1 MAAIRNESGNK
12 MSFRSSA
19 MDQIKRVPWISKNLG
34 VLGDM
39 LTSTFKSI
47 LFAAIVAALPV
58 VVSIPLAFQSCDGAN
73 AGKNVIFFV
82 LSTIGSIMLG
92 LNILMINPSQ
102 GSQLK
107 VSFKFISRMINDSH
121 MKELQ
126 DVKPYRFYRNDRSK
140 ATLESRYKRKRRYTS
155 IFQVQGAISRT
166 SFEDDLVQLRNLQR
180 DLMKTMQR
188 DTVRTTINYIGV
200 PKIKRKVVAEN
211 ATPEMKARA
220 YDLANVIND
229 LGDMQVLKTYIV
241 LNSNNPRNLQ
251 KEVDNHMHYFGK
263 GLTVTAKLLAG
274 DELKRTM
281 MQLFS

>member
-12 MSFRSSA
+12 MSLRSSA
-19 MDQIKRVPWISKNLG
+19 MDQIKRVSWISKNLG
-34 VLGDM
+34 TLGDM

-47 LFAAIVAALPV
+47 LIASIVAALPII
-58 VVSIPLAFQSCDGAN
+58 VSVPLAFQSCGGAN
-73 AGKNVIFFV
+73 AGKNLVFFIF
-82 LSTIGSIMLG
+82 STIGAVMLG

-107 VSFKFISRMINDSH
+107 VSFRFISRMVNDSH
-121 MKELQ
+121 LKELQ

-166 SFEDDLVQLRNLQR
+166 SFEEDLVQLRNLQR

-200 PKIKRKVVAEN
+200 PKIKRKIVAEN
-211 ATPEMKARA
+211 ATPEMRARA
-220 YDLANVIND
+220 YDLERVIDD

-241 LNSNNPRNLQ
+241 LTSGNPRNLK
-251 KEVDNHMHYFGK
+251 KEVENHMHYFEK

-274 DELKRTM
+274 EELKKTM
-281 MQLFS
+281 KQLFS

>member
-12 MSFRSSA
+12 MSLRSAA
-19 MDQIKRVPWISKNLG
+19 MDQIKRVSWISKNLG

-47 LFAAIVAALPV
+47 LIASIVAALPII
-58 VVSIPLAFQSCDGAN
+58 VSVPLAFQSCGGAN
-73 AGKNVIFFV
+73 AGKNLVFFIF
-82 LSTIGSIMLG
+82 STIGAVMLG

-107 VSFKFISRMINDSH
+107 VSFKFISRMVNDSH
-121 MKELQ
+121 LKELQ

-166 SFEDDLVQLRNLQR
+166 SFEEDLVQLRNLQR

-200 PKIKRKVVAEN
+200 PKIKRKTVAEN
-211 ATPEMKARA
+211 ATPEMQARA
-220 YDLANVIND
+220 YDLASVIDD

-241 LNSNNPRNLQ
+241 LTSSNPRNLQ
-251 KEVDNHMHYFGK
+251 KEVENHMHYFGK
-263 GLTVTAKLLAG
+263 GLTVTAKLLASE
-274 DELKRTM
+274 ELKKTM
-281 MQLFS
+281 KQLFS

>member
-12 MSFRSSA
+12 MSLRSSA
-19 MDQIKRVPWISKNLG
+19 MDQIKRVSWISKNLG

-47 LFAAIVAALPV
+47 LIASIVAALPII
-58 VVSIPLAFQSCDGAN
+58 VSVPLAFQSCGGAN
-73 AGKNVIFFV
+73 AGKNLVFFIF
-82 LSTIGSIMLG
+82 STIGAVMLG

-107 VSFKFISRMINDSH
+107 VSFKFISRMVNDSH
-121 MKELQ
+121 LKELQ

-166 SFEDDLVQLRNLQR
+166 SFEEDLVHLRNLQR

-200 PKIKRKVVAEN
+200 PKIKRKTVAEN
-211 ATPEMKARA
+211 ATPEMQARA
-220 YDLANVIND
+220 YDLTSVIDD

-241 LNSNNPRNLQ
+241 LTSSNPRNLQ
-251 KEVDNHMHYFGK
+251 KEVENHMHYFGK
-263 GLTVTAKLLAG
+263 GLTVTAKLLASE
-274 DELKRTM
+274 ELKKTM
-281 MQLFS
+281 KQLFS